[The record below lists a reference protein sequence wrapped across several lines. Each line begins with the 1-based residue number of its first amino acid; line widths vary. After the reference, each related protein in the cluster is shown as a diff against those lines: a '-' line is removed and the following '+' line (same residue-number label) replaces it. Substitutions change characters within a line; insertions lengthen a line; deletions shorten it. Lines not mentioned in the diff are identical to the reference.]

1 MFRTTK
7 ILAAVFIGLMGLLV
21 FLGNLVNLESAFGF
35 VSFVIAGNE
44 QPYYKIIGPVVT
56 AGWLTWIALF
66 VIMTLELAIGVLGL
80 FGAFQMIQK
89 RGGTSDEF
97 NDSKAPAVLAGIT
110 GMLLWYGFFIV
121 IGEGYFQM
129 WQTELGL
136 GSVAG
141 AFRYGTV
148 CAILM
153 FFISSRN
160 D

>member
-1 MFRTTK
+1 MIRITK
-7 ILAAVFIGLMGLLV
+7 IAAAVFIGLIGLLV

-56 AGWLTWIALF
+56 SGWLTWVALF
-66 VIMTLELAIGVLGL
+66 VIMAVELAIGILGL
-80 FGAFQMIQK
+80 FGAFRMIQQ

-97 NDSKAPAVLAGIT
+97 NHSKSPAVLAGIT

-148 CAILM
+148 CAVLM

>member
-1 MFRTTK
+1 MIRITK
-7 ILAAVFIGLMGLLV
+7 IAAAVFIGLIGLLV

-44 QPYYKIIGPVVT
+44 QPYYKIIGPLVT

-66 VIMTLELAIGVLGL
+66 VIMALELAIGVLGL

-89 RGGTSDEF
+89 RGGTPDEF

>member
-1 MFRTTK
+1 VIRITK
-7 ILAAVFIGLMGLLV
+7 IAAAVFIGLIGLLV

-35 VSFVIAGNE
+35 VSFVIAGSE
-44 QPYYKIIGPVVT
+44 QPYYKIIGPVIT

-66 VIMTLELAIGVLGL
+66 VIMALELAIGILGL
-80 FGAFQMIQK
+80 SGAFQMIQK

-97 NDSKAPAVLAGIT
+97 NDSKAHAVLAGIA

-129 WQTELGL
+129 WQTDLGL

-148 CAILM
+148 CAVLM

>member
-1 MFRTTK
+1 MIRITK
-7 ILAAVFIGLMGLLV
+7 IVAAVFIGLIGLLV

-56 AGWLTWIALF
+56 AGWLTWVALF
-66 VIMTLELAIGVLGL
+66 VIMAMELAIGILGL
-80 FGAFQMIQK
+80 SGAFQMIQK

-97 NDSKAPAVLAGIT
+97 NDSKAHAVLAGIA

-148 CAILM
+148 CAVLM
-153 FFISSRN
+153 LFISSRN